1 MVAISRLD
9 DYRHDVYD
17 VTCGSILGIFVAYFS
32 YRHYYP
38 ALRAPLCDIPHEK
51 EDLVSTDGFD
61 KLPSDEEQQLQGSGI
76 SSRRWESEETY
87 QLGESAS
94 PREP

>member
-17 VTCGSILGIFVAYFS
+17 VTAGTILGISVAYFS

-38 ALRAPLCDIPHEK
+38 ELQSPICDIPHDK
-51 EDLVSTDGFD
+51 EDLVLADGFA
-61 KLPSDEEQQLQGSGI
+61 KIPGDEEQQLQGSGLA
-76 SSRRWESEETY
+76 RRWESEETY

-94 PREP
+94 LGSDR